1 MVYMANVGQ
10 FTAARKWVK
19 SFPSNGRH
27 PLICWD
33 KLGPVSNCTVELILK
48 LHSFFCL
55 NCCDWYSG
63 DSAGGLRDVG
73 RLQIRGLRSE
83 DQMQGST
90 ADFRIQTIWRA
101 AHVLNS
107 TGCTP
112 RGLHRLQHSCQW
124 HMSDSDTVRFG
135 GS

>member
-1 MVYMANVGQ
+1 MANVGQ
-10 FTAARKWVK
+10 FTASCQEMGEVVSVERKA
-19 SFPSNGRH
+19 SFDLLGQVGTCFKLYGRIDFETA
-27 PLICWD
+27 L
-33 KLGPVSNCTVELILK
+33 L
-48 LHSFFCL
+48 FCL